1 MSQSSLGPGG
11 GSANIRGRHLTPIV
25 TAILAV
31 LIIARIFQV
40 GLYRG
45 MDHVVAFGPEID
57 QIPIVIA
64 LSDVVYHLD
73 AGYVGHASVYKALA
87 DVWNGGA
94 VLATDPIFQQ
104 TRTDRRVLNAA
115 IAAAS
120 SLGPQETGFIS
131 DGRLMTA
138 VYEDLGYVDFV
149 KLGFRLFGLNIESR
163 YYMFFVVLSLS
174 AAAFLVAFR
183 AQVTAQVILLCVLFA
198 FYVEIQTG
206 IFEMHLS
213 MPSLSEAHHL
223 SALALLPM
231 WHLSLALVY
240 RQRLSA
246 ATFLTSLVQVAILSL
261 AVATRRSA
269 GWTVLYLTALALVLG
284 VAAWRRRPQGAPP
297 WATFVRESA
306 RWPLIVALG
315 GLFVHGQYVNARLH
329 PVYFTDDVLPYHSGW
344 HNAVLGLIRY
354 DPAWY
359 TEIDSEHRHV
369 TASPDHDGIMLA
381 LDYVKKAHFIATDAG
396 YFSPW
401 TGTVKHALH
410 DRIMKRVFWSMIFS
424 HPLRAS
430 RIYLEAKPR
439 ETGRLLWQLLRNI
452 RPTIWLLLVI
462 EPFLLCGLVFA
473 SRAWPEVD
481 EAGAALLAAAAAA
494 FAALPNLWAYPLPH
508 AVGDLLLSV
517 VILIQVAV
525 WALVMRTGRRVLR
538 SG

>member
-1 MSQSSLGPGG
+1 MSQPNPEPVARLAND
-11 GSANIRGRHLTPIV
+11 SARRLTPIV
-25 TAILAV
+25 TAILTA
-31 LIIARIFQV
+31 LILARVFQV

-57 QIPIVIA
+57 QVPIVIA

-94 VLATDPIFQQ
+94 VLATDPIFQR

-120 SLGPQETGFIS
+120 SLGPQQTGFIS

-163 YYMFFVVLSLS
+163 YYMFFVVLSIS

-183 AQVTAQVILLCVLFA
+183 SQVTAQVLLLCLVFA

-213 MPSLSEAHHL
+213 MPSLAEAHHL

-246 ATFLTSLVQVAILSL
+246 ATLLTSLVQIAILSL
-261 AVATRRSA
+261 AIATRRSA
-269 GWTVLYLTALALVLG
+269 GWTVMYLTALALVLG
-284 VAAWRRRPQGAPP
+284 VAAWRRRPPGAPP
-297 WATFVRESA
+297 WSTFVRETA
-306 RWPLIVALG
+306 RWPLLLVIG
-315 GLFVHGQYVNARLH
+315 GLLVHAQYMNARLH
-329 PVYFTDDVLPYHSGW
+329 PVYFTDDVLPYHGGW

-354 DPAWY
+354 DPAWF
-359 TEIDSEHRHV
+359 TEIDSDHRQV
-369 TASPDHDGIMLA
+369 SPSPDHDGIMLA
-381 LDYVKKAHFIATDAG
+381 LDYVKKAHFIASEAG
-396 YFSPW
+396 YLSPW
-401 TGTVKHALH
+401 TGIHKYALH
-410 DRIMKRVFWSMIFS
+410 DRIMQRVFWSMIFS
-424 HPLRAS
+424 HPLRAA

-439 ETGRLLWQLLRNI
+439 EMAGLLLRLLRNI
-452 RPTIWLLLVI
+452 RPKIWLLLVI
-462 EPFLLCGLVFA
+462 EPFVLCGLAFA
-473 SRAWPEVD
+473 SRAWRDVD
-481 EAGAALLAAAAAA
+481 EAGAARLAFTAAL
-494 FAALPNLWAYPLPH
+494 FAVLPNLWAYPLPH
-508 AVGDLLLSV
+508 AAGDLLLSV
-517 VILIQVAV
+517 IILMQVAL
-525 WALVMRTGRRVLR
+525 WAIVMRTTRRVLAVV
-538 SG
+538 